1 MLNKKFII
9 LGLSTLLINSYAFS
23 SGKYSEFETKIQELH
38 KLHAKECAPKEIAFA
53 EGYLNTLKGLS
64 IEGISA
70 KPQKIDK
77 LVFANKVKIYLSM
90 AEEKVYSDVDKDGVP
105 CYKEIEKGTNPFVS
119 EKDKSKKVA
128 QVIKPKTPVKK
139 EIKKKGYRPLKVH
152 ARIHFD
158 FDKAEIKKDYLPYLN
173 VIVNHLKENKNLKV
187 KIIGFTDN
195 VGSKEYNNKLAFK
208 RAKAIELYLVKHGI
222 PKSRIEIL
230 GKGKANYLFDNNSEL
245 NRFTNRRVE
254 FFVMDTK

>member
-1 MLNKKFII
+1 MINKKILIYGFSII
-9 LGLSTLLINSYAFS
+9 LVGSQAFAST
-23 SGKYSEFETKIQELH
+23 GKYAELENKIQELH
-38 KLHAKECAPKEIAFA
+38 KLHAKECAPMEIAFA
-53 EGYLNTLKGLS
+53 EGYLNTLKGIN

-90 AEEKVYSDVDKDGVP
+90 AEEKVYGDADKDGIP
-105 CYKEIEKGTNPFVS
+105 CYKEIENGTNPFEEVKKK
-119 EKDKSKKVA
+119 EKVA
-128 QVIKPKTPVKK
+128 KIPKIKKPKKA
-139 EIKKKGYRPLKVH
+139 EKKKGFQPLKVN

-173 VIVNHLKENKNLKV
+173 VIIHHLKENKNLKV

-195 VGSKEYNNKLAFK
+195 VGSKEYNNKLAYK
-208 RAKAIELYLVKHGI
+208 RAKAIELYLVKNGI
-222 PKSRIEIL
+222 SKDRIEIL
-230 GKGKANYLFDNNSEL
+230 GKGKANYLFDNKNEL

>member
-1 MLNKKFII
+1 MINKKLLV
-9 LGLSTLLINSYAFS
+9 LGLSAVLIGSQAFS
-23 SGKYSEFETKIQELH
+23 STGKYAEFETKIQKLH
-38 KLHAKECAPKEIAFA
+38 KLHAKECAPMEIAFA
-53 EGYLNTLKGLS
+53 EGYLDTLKGLN

-90 AEEKVYSDVDKDGVP
+90 AEEKVYADQDKDGVP
-105 CYKEIEKGTNPFVS
+105 CYKEIEMGTNPF
-119 EKDKSKKVA
+119 EAPKKKTVA
-128 QVIKPKTPVKK
+128 KKPVPKVTPKV
-139 EIKKKGYRPLKVH
+139 EKKKGYHPLKVN

-173 VIVNHLKENKNLKV
+173 VIIHHLKENKNLKV
-187 KIIGFTDN
+187 KIIGFTDSI
-195 VGSKEYNNKLAFK
+195 GSKEYNNKLAYK
-208 RAKAIELYLVKHGI
+208 RAKAIELYLVKNGI
-222 PKSRIEIL
+222 SKDRIEIL
-230 GKGKANYLFDNNSEL
+230 GKGKANYLFDNKNEL

>member
-1 MLNKKFII
+1 MINKKLLI
-9 LGLSTLLINSYAFS
+9 LGLSTILIGSQAFS
-23 SGKYSEFETKIQELH
+23 STGKYTEFENKIKELH
-38 KLHAKECAPKEIAFA
+38 KLHAKECAPMEIAFA
-53 EGYLNTLKGLS
+53 EGYLDTLKGLS
-64 IEGISA
+64 IEGFSA

-90 AEEKVYSDVDKDGVP
+90 AEEKVYGDQDKDGVP
-105 CYKEIEKGTNPFVS
+105 CYKEIEQGTDPFEDVH
-119 EKDKSKKVA
+119 
-128 QVIKPKTPVKK
+128 KK
-139 EIKKKGYRPLKVH
+139 EKIAQKLVPKPVPKVEKKKGYQPLKVN

-173 VIVNHLKENKNLKV
+173 VIIHHLKENKNLKV

-195 VGSKEYNNKLAFK
+195 VGSKEYNNKLAYK
-208 RAKAIELYLVKHGI
+208 RAKAIELYLVKNGI
-222 PKSRIEIL
+222 SKDRIEIL
-230 GKGKANYLFDNNSEL
+230 GKGKANYLFDNKNEL